1 MRNHFA
7 LLVAGAA
14 IASGCSNPT
23 TADILSSGDE
33 IKYLVDKDQP
43 PAGWS
48 AAAYDDSQWQ
58 RALGAIGEFFEAG
71 VDLNQLFNAATNNLP
86 SFSSFVIETRSSAST
101 NTIRCWAWK

>member
-58 RALGAIGEFFEAG
+58 RALGAIGPLQADAAG
-71 VDLNQLFNAATNNLP
+71 VMPAVL
-86 SFSSFVIETRSSAST
+86 TRSLFELGAQASSYKPLT
-101 NTIRCWAWK
+101 V